1 MSILVKG
8 NEIDRLVDKY
18 CALTGETNRSQAVR
32 DALASQVDT
41 LTNRVP
47 LLHQIRAIQARAR
60 AAGFAPASA
69 RDSGEN

>member
-8 NEIDRLVDKY
+8 DEIDRLVDKY
-18 CALTGETNRSQAVR
+18 CALTGQTNRSQAVR
-32 DALASQVDT
+32 DALTMQIEA
-41 LTNRVP
+41 LTNSVP

-69 RDSGEN
+69 RDSGEI